1 MTESKS
7 RYGII
12 DELIEKKNDL
22 IARITNA
29 QQHVDGM
36 ALIQKRW
43 LEDQA
48 AERSQALSDIKAME
62 EQMKNIDEAVTALK
76 DISRESKPQ

>member
-22 IARITNA
+22 ITQIANTE
-29 QQHVDGM
+29 QHVNGM
-36 ALIQKRW
+36 ELTQKRW
-43 LEDQA
+43 LEDHA
-48 AERSQALSDIKAME
+48 AEKNRALNDINAMKK
-62 EQMKNIDEAVTALK
+62 QMKNLDEAVTALK
-76 DISRESKPQ
+76 DISRESKKE